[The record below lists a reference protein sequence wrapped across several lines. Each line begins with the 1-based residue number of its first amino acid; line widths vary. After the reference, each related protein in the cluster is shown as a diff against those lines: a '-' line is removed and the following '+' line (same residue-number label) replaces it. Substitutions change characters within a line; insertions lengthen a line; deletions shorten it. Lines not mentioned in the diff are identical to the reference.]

1 MTKPPKIFPF
11 DADRFLNRLWVQLR
25 RDLAPDQSWSFVQG
39 EITGVDSIHVYV
51 YLKGSFSDHTE
62 CVGEWRFN
70 VNPSLLEE
78 EIAIRLSQAAKEWVK
93 QEEEEYFREKVSR
106 KKARLQDMLRR
117 GEIK

>member
-25 RDLAPDQSWSFVQG
+25 RQLAPEQVWSFVQG
-39 EITGVDSIHVYV
+39 EITSTNSIHIYV
-51 YLKGSFSDHTE
+51 YLKPSFSDMVE
-62 CVGEWRFN
+62 LVGEWTYE
-70 VNPSLLEE
+70 VDPSLLEE
-78 EIAIRLSQAAKEWVK
+78 EIQDRLTQAAKEWVK
-93 QEEEEYFREKVSR
+93 QDEEEYFREKVSR